1 MQPCYITSKKPFM
14 GAEMFAVN
22 GRVVHGSSG
31 GLVLDSDH
39 NIVGIIKGG
48 IVSMEEDDQCEN
60 QGFVPIYLT
69 LEHLGKEKE
78 LQVKNI

>member
-1 MQPCYITSKKPFM
+1 M
-14 GAEMFAVN
+14 GAEMFTVN